1 MGVAKHMVAVG
12 GRARYWFDS
21 VVARG
26 TPALIGWL
34 ALVCLVVVVP
44 ASAGLVWADRHAPTT
59 ASGRLTAVWKTVG
72 QTLKIGG
79 EVGPPAY
86 VLLSVLLALVALLFV
101 SALVGLITTGMSE
114 RIMALRLGR
123 SMVIEER
130 HTVLLGWSDQVFPI
144 ISELVAA
151 MPTGAGPSWPSSPR
165 WTNRRWRTRST
176 PRSAGGT
183 PPGSSAATGLSP
195 TRPSSPGSVRTPR
208 GPY

>member
-1 MGVAKHMVAVG
+1 MAKHMVAVG

-34 ALVCLVVVVP
+34 ALVCLAVVVP
-44 ASAGLVWADRHAPTT
+44 ASAGLVWADRHSPTT

-86 VLLSVLLALVALLFV
+86 VLLSVLLAVVALLFV

-123 SMVIEER
+123 SMVLEER

-151 MPTGAGPSWPSSPR
+151 NA
-165 WTNRRWRTRST
+165 NRRGAVVAVLSEMDKPEMEDQINTQVGR
-176 PRSAGGT
+176 GT